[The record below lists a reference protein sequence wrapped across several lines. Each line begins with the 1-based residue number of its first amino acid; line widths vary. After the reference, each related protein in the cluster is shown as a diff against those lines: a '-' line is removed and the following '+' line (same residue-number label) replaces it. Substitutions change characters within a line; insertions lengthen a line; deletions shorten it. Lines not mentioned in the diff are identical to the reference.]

1 MLNNAVY
8 KSGLFLVAGNVHKK
22 TGKDNLEELGGLS
35 RFMPVTFICCLVF
48 ALSIS
53 GVPPFNGFSSKWM
66 IYQGIIEFG
75 SGEGIASQLWI
86 LWLSMAV
93 IGSALTLASFIKLL
107 SGIFLGRVKVRNEN
121 VRDVR
126 LFMQVPVIALALA
139 CVVLGVFASNWIVPR
154 FLEPVTGEITFT
166 GLWNS
171 GMVSTLIAISIVL
184 GIVFYFVITGFRFRT
199 EEIFIGGE
207 SSRSEMG
214 YESVSFYETIKNF
227 GIFKPFYGWAGKKYF
242 DVYDLSKGVVLKIS
256 HYLSA
261 AHNGILSNLA
271 FWVLAGLIFMFIFLL
286 L

>member
-1 MLNNAVY
+1 
-8 KSGLFLVAGNVHKK
+8 
-22 TGKDNLEELGGLS
+22 LS